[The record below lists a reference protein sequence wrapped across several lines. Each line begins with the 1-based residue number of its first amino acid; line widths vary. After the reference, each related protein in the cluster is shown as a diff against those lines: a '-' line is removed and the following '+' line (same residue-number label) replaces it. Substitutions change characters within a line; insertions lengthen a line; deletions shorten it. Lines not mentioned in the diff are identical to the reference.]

1 MSTHLEL
8 EIESVKAKIYKMA
21 DYDIESISRSVE
33 SLKNLDQKAAE
44 KVMRNDSV
52 IDSLE
57 KEIDE
62 DIVKILVTKQPA
74 AIDMRLVLSLMKINT
89 DLERIGDLA
98 SNIAQETIRL
108 QGKHLI
114 KPMVDIPRMAEIAI
128 DMIKRGLQA
137 ISDMDSSLAKEIIRL
152 DYSIDDLN
160 RQIHRELFSYMAEN
174 PQSISEAL
182 SLLWAAKALERIGD
196 HASNIAE
203 RAIFYIDGIDVRHM
217 GTDE

>member
-21 DYDIESISRSVE
+21 DYDIEAISKSVE
-33 SLKNLDQKAAE
+33 SLKNLDLKAAE
-44 KVMRNDSV
+44 KIMKNDSV
-52 IDSLE
+52 IDLLE

-62 DIVKILVTKQPA
+62 DIVKILVTRQPA

-108 QGKHLI
+108 HGKHLI
-114 KPMVDIPRMAEIAI
+114 KPIVDIPRMAEIGI
-128 DMIKRGLQA
+128 DMIKKSLQA
-137 ISDMDSSLAKEIIRL
+137 ISDMDSGLANEIIRM
-152 DYSIDDLN
+152 DSSIDDLN

-203 RAIFYIDGIDVRHM
+203 RAVFYIEGIDIRHM
-217 GTDE
+217 DAEE